1 MKRRI
6 CINMGKNN
14 NQLKMLAN
22 LAKQRLLNKEYQN
35 PEPKSIFNKNA
46 SSYFLKNAKALKKL
60 TAQTEFLVISDKE
73 DEKFIKKVHSILD
86 SQECVFNVLSK
97 LIDKDYYKTLNE
109 IEKQQYMHNVSD
121 RYNKVREEYYKS
133 VV

>member
-1 MKRRI
+1 MR
-6 CINMGKNN
+6 KNN

-60 TAQTEFLVISDKE
+60 TAQTEFLIISDKE
-73 DEKFIKKVHSILD
+73 DEKFVKKVHSILD

-109 IEKQQYMHNVSD
+109 IEKQQYMLNVSD
-121 RYNKVREEYYKS
+121 RYNKVREEYYRS

>member
-1 MKRRI
+1 MR
-6 CINMGKNN
+6 KNN

-22 LAKQRLLNKEYQN
+22 LAKQRLLNKEYEN
-35 PEPKSIFNKNA
+35 PEPKSVFNKNA

-60 TAQTEFLVISDKE
+60 TAQTEFLIISDKE
-73 DEKFIKKVHSILD
+73 DEKFVKKVYSILE
-86 SQECVFNVLSK
+86 SSECTFNILSK

-109 IEKQQYMHNVSD
+109 IEKQQYMLNVSD
-121 RYNKVREEYYKS
+121 RYNKVKEEYFRT

>member
-1 MKRRI
+1 
-6 CINMGKNN
+6 MGKNN

-109 IEKQQYMHNVSD
+109 IEKQQYMLNVSD
-121 RYNKVREEYYKS
+121 RYNKIREEYYKS

>member
-1 MKRRI
+1 MRR
-6 CINMGKNN
+6 N

-22 LAKQRLLNKEYQN
+22 LAKQRLLNKEYQT

-60 TAQTEFLVISDKE
+60 TAQTEFVIINEKE
-73 DEKFIKKVHSILD
+73 DEKFIKKVHSILE
-86 SQECVFNVLSK
+86 SSECTFNVLSK
-97 LIDKDYYKTLNE
+97 LIDKDYYKSLNE
-109 IEKQQYMHNVSD
+109 IEKQQYMLNISD
-121 RYNKVREEYYKS
+121 KYNKVKDEYFKS

>member
-1 MKRRI
+1 
-6 CINMGKNN
+6 MGKNN

-73 DEKFIKKVHSILD
+73 DEKFIKQL
-86 SQECVFNVLSK
+86 VF
-97 LIDKDYYKTLNE
+97 YK
-109 IEKQQYMHNVSD
+109 K
-121 RYNKVREEYYKS
+121 
-133 VV
+133 